1 MLGNYL
7 RLLKP
12 IGLVVVLSCVAYF
25 SYDYGVTS
33 TQAKAL
39 KQQNALWDKVEQKQ
53 DEAFKLAV
61 KLANQK
67 PDIRIKFR
75 EIEKEVIKYA
85 QTNND
90 KQCVVTDPD
99 WLRIR
104 AQSVRAHNRAIGIQ
118 QPATIPDGT
127 AATAPGYQ
135 RDAEVLAEDVANLE
149 TCAENARQLLS
160 LQEWI
165 KVQITSIP
173 K

>member
-7 RLLKP
+7 KLFKP
-12 IGLVVVLSCVAYF
+12 IGVVVVLSCVAYF

-85 QTNND
+85 QANND

-127 AATAPGYQ
+127 TTTAPGYQ

-165 KVQITSIP
+165 ESNSRM
-173 K
+173 

>member
-7 RLLKP
+7 KLLKP
-12 IGLVVVLSCVAYF
+12 IGLIVFFSCIAYF

-33 TQAKAL
+33 THAKAL

-85 QTNND
+85 QANND

-118 QPATIPDGT
+118 QPSAISDGT
-127 AATAPGYQ
+127 AATPPGYQ
-135 RDAEVLAEDVANLE
+135 RDAEILAEDVANLE

-160 LQEWI
+160 LQTWI
-165 KVQITSIP
+165 NQQFASF
-173 K
+173 

>member
-12 IGLVVVLSCVAYF
+12 IGLIVILGCVAYF

-85 QTNND
+85 QANND

-118 QPATIPDGT
+118 QPTAIPDGT
-127 AATAPGYQ
+127 AATTPGYQ

-160 LQEWI
+160 LQTWI
-165 KVQITSIP
+165 TKQTVSF
-173 K
+173 